1 MTFKAHGVDGFLLVI
16 AALCFLIAAIL
27 AYFAPGHRS
36 AMALTCAGLFLWVL
50 TSLVH

>member
-1 MTFKAHGVDGFLLVI
+1 MTFTVHGIDGFLLVI

-27 AYFAPGHRS
+27 AG
-36 AMALTCAGLFLWVL
+36 MATGGRAVMVLLLAGLFCWAL